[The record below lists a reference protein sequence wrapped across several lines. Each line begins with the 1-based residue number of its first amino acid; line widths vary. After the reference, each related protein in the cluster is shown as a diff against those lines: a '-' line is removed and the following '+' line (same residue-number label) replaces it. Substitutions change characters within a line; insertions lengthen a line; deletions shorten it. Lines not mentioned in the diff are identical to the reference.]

1 MDNAFFKNFYDENG
15 YVIAKSLIQEE
26 LIDKVLTDLEKCKQG
41 SRIYFTQSTHSWVR
55 FSNLTEEGFLAESIQ
70 TPTKQ
75 ISAGPLRKSVENLIV
90 SKSLS
95 EKLSLLSGGFDKFV
109 VWQNMLFD
117 KSTGT
122 VDHSDTWYL
131 DTMPEGLM
139 IAVWIALEDIHED
152 AGRFFVIPKS
162 NKLKLEQNSSE
173 KISDHY
179 EYAKFIDDYVNS
191 KKLFRYAPPLKK
203 GDVLFWHPNTIHGS
217 FSQVSSSKSRK
228 SITCHYH
235 PLGIGRKNQNSVS
248 DIKKIL
254 KKLKP
259 TENNSIFLDNVDPSE
274 FSFFWMNLFKFYVK
288 KYIFRRKK
296 RESSIMDRKIVLK

>member
-1 MDNAFFKNFYDENG
+1 MDDSGFKKFYDKNG
-15 YVIAKSLIQEE
+15 YVIAKSLIQKE
-26 LIDKVLTDLEKCKQG
+26 LIDKVLFDLEQSKRG
-41 SRIYFTQSTHSWVR
+41 SRRYFTQSTHSWER
-55 FSNLTEEGFLAESIQ
+55 FSNLTEEGFLVESIQ

-75 ISAGPLRKSVENLIV
+75 FSAGPLRKSVEKLIV

-122 VDHSDTWYL
+122 VDHADTWYL
-131 DTMPEGLM
+131 DTMPKGLM
-139 IAVWIALEDIHED
+139 IAAWIALEDIHED
-152 AGRFFVIPKS
+152 SGRFFVIPKS
-162 NKLKLEQNSSE
+162 NKLKLEQNSKE
-173 KISDHY
+173 NMSDHY
-179 EYAKFIDDYVNS
+179 EYAKFIDNYVNS
-191 KKLFRYAPPLKK
+191 KKLIRYAPPLKK

-217 FSQVSSSKSRK
+217 FSQVTSSKSRK

-235 PLGIGRKNQNSVS
+235 PVGIGRKNQDSVS

-254 KKLKP
+254 KNLKP
-259 TENNSIFLDNVDPSE
+259 TENESIFLDNVDPSE
-274 FSFFWMNLFKFYVK
+274 FSFFWINLAKFYLK

-296 RESSIMDRKIVLK
+296 RESILMNRNRVLK

>member
-1 MDNAFFKNFYDENG
+1 MNNTGFKKFYDDNG
-15 YVIAKSLIQEE
+15 YVISKSLIQKE
-26 LIDKVLTDLEKCKQG
+26 LIDKVLSDLEKCKRG
-41 SRIYFTQSTHSWVR
+41 SRRYFTQSTHSWVR
-55 FSNLTEEGFLAESIQ
+55 FSNLTEEGFLKESIQ

-75 ISAGPLRKSVENLIV
+75 ISAGPLRKSVENLII

-95 EKLSLLSGGFDKFV
+95 EKLSLLSGGFDKFII
-109 VWQNMLFD
+109 WQNMLFD

-122 VDHSDTWYL
+122 VDHADTWYL
-131 DTMPEGLM
+131 DTLPEGLM

-162 NKLKLEQNSSE
+162 NKLKLRQNSSE
-173 KISDHY
+173 TISDHY

-191 KKLFRYAPPLKK
+191 KDLIRYAPPLKK

-217 FSQVSSSKSRK
+217 FSQVSASKSRK

-254 KKLKP
+254 KNLKP
-259 TENNSIFLDNVDPSE
+259 TNNNSIFLDNVDPSE